1 MSIPLNERLIVRKAQ
16 EGDAKSLQNYMLNLA
31 AEKNPNIPL
40 LENELLGDISLIS
53 QNIKRTSNSKSD
65 ALLLLVDGERI
76 VGRLD
81 INGST
86 RHAYSHIASL
96 GLSIAYN
103 DRNKGL
109 GKTLLEYGINYLR
122 NSKTVHRV
130 EILVNTENKIAISL
144 YEKNGFKIEAI
155 QKDKVFFMGE
165 YYDASLYSLLLN

>member
-86 RHAYSHIASL
+86 RHAYSHI
-96 GLSIAYN
+96 
-103 DRNKGL
+103 
-109 GKTLLEYGINYLR
+109 
-122 NSKTVHRV
+122 
-130 EILVNTENKIAISL
+130 
-144 YEKNGFKIEAI
+144 
-155 QKDKVFFMGE
+155 
-165 YYDASLYSLLLN
+165 

>member
-1 MSIPLNERLIVRKAQ
+1 QAEALGTTDLNGGALF
-16 EGDAKSLQNYMLNLA
+16 N
-31 AEKNPNIPL
+31 AEFGI
-40 LENELLGDISLIS
+40 
-53 QNIKRTSNSKSD
+53 RH
-65 ALLLLVDGERI
+65 R
-76 VGRLD
+76 
-81 INGST
+81 GST
-86 RHAYSHIASL
+86 VPERSGVALSFCRRPSL

>member
-1 MSIPLNERLIVRKAQ
+1 
-16 EGDAKSLQNYMLNLA
+16 
-31 AEKNPNIPL
+31 
-40 LENELLGDISLIS
+40 
-53 QNIKRTSNSKSD
+53 
-65 ALLLLVDGERI
+65 
-76 VGRLD
+76 
-81 INGST
+81 
-86 RHAYSHIASL
+86 
-96 GLSIAYN
+96 SIAYN